1 MHPAGQ
7 LFSHHCVHPNHLTVL
22 ADLPGTLDRHQK
34 ITPAC
39 RRRPDEEI
47 TMEVCDH
54 VEASV
59 DELLETYDE
68 ENDAVIHVAVTV
80 ER

>member
-1 MHPAGQ
+1 M
-7 LFSHHCVHPNHLTVL
+7 
-22 ADLPGTLDRHQK
+22 ADLPGILDQHQK

-39 RRRPDEEI
+39 RRRPNEEI
-47 TMEVCDH
+47 TMEARDH

-59 DELLETYDE
+59 GELLETYDE

-80 ER
+80 DRQTANR

>member
-1 MHPAGQ
+1 MP
-7 LFSHHCVHPNHLTVL
+7 P
-22 ADLPGTLDRHQK
+22 LPGILDRHQT

-47 TMEVCDH
+47 TMEVTDH
-54 VEASV
+54 VEESV
-59 DELLETYDE
+59 TELLETYDE
-68 ENDAVIHVAVTV
+68 DDDACIHVAVTV